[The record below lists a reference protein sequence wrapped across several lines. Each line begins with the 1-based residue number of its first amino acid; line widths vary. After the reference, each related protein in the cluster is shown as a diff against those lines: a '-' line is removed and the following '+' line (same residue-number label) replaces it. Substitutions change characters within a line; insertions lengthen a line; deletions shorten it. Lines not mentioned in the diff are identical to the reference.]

1 MPDSLLTLRHAERI
15 KQNLAVRK
23 LPAEDVE
30 RLDSLKQEGDK
41 GRGVNFSEKW
51 GVALYK

>member
-1 MPDSLLTLRHAERI
+1 MSDSLLIPRDLERI

-30 RLDSLKQEGDK
+30 RLDSLKQEGDQ
-41 GRGVNFSEKW
+41 GRTVNFSPKW
-51 GVALYK
+51 GVALHK